1 MREKD
6 AGLSQYFVLG
16 WGSLIWD
23 LENLSP
29 HVEGPWRMREGPRLP
44 MEFTRVS
51 PKRKMGLVVCLDAHH
66 GVGCATHA
74 IASRRGRIQEVVGDL
89 AARERALEDHI
100 GRVCLVTGTAAG
112 ATPQVVEAVADW
124 CRATGR
130 KGAVWTDLPSNF
142 AEHLGEPFSVPR
154 ALSYLRGLAGE
165 NLDEAVRYIE
175 SAPAETDTPL
185 RRHLATDPWWRA
197 EAARVAGFSSA
208 TGAGAAPG

>member
-1 MREKD
+1 M
-6 AGLSQYFVLG
+6 SQFFVLG
-16 WGSLIWD
+16 WGSLLWD
-23 LENLSP
+23 LENLAP
-29 HVEGPWRMREGPRLP
+29 HVAGAWQRRAGPVLP

-51 PKRKMGLVVCLDAHH
+51 PKRRMGLVVCLDARH

-74 IASRRGRIQEVVGDL
+74 IASRRDRIEEVAADL
-89 AARERALEDHI
+89 AARERAADRHI
-100 GRVCLVTGTAAG
+100 GRVCLATDAAAG
-112 ATPQVVEAVADW
+112 ASAEVIDAVAAW

-130 KGAVWTDLPSNF
+130 RGAVWTDLPSNF